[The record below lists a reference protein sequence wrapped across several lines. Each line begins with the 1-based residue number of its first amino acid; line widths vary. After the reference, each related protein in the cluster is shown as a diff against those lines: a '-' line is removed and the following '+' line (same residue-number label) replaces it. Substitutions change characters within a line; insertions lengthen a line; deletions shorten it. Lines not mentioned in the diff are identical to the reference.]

1 MQGAFED
8 VELKLDFERTKDL
21 LALAGFSL
29 TKSNISDSI
38 VSFFIEYKI
47 FDVDLVNRILYKYE
61 QSLLGV

>member
-47 FDVDLVNRILYKYE
+47 FDMDLVNRILYKYE